1 MGDVLQAECPDVD
14 SESARKYLE
23 MARERPAIICA
34 DVPLEILE
42 AATDDDNEPSPFIQ
56 DFLEAGHRQWLIQTQ
71 GRVRKSEQM
80 VKNTVVVLW
89 VRATRLYNNR
99 SLNRPDPDEA
109 KPFFSDEGLY

>member
-1 MGDVLQAECPDVD
+1 MGDVLQAERPDVD

-34 DVPLEILE
+34 DVPLEVLE
-42 AATDDDNEPSPFIQ
+42 AATDDDNEPSPFMQ

-80 VKNTVVVLW
+80 VKNAVVVLW

-109 KPFFSDEGLY
+109 QPFFSDEGLY

>member
-1 MGDVLQAECPDVD
+1 MD
-14 SESARKYLE
+14 SASQRKYLK
-23 MARERPAIICA
+23 MAREGADLQCA

-56 DFLEAGHRQWLIQTQ
+56 EFLEIGHRQWLINKH
-71 GRVRKSEQM
+71 GRVRKSELM
-80 VKNTVVVLW
+80 LKNAVVVLW

-99 SLNRPDPDEA
+99 SLDRLDPDEH